1 MFLWPGSM
9 LHHLKTL
16 RTPRFEHYDI
26 EYLEENIWAFLGNG
40 RTELELLGEKEGL
53 EKVVIAPYIRNEDVP
68 WSLDVPVG
76 GLDLGEMDLAGGKEK
91 GSEPVAETA
100 GEKKT

>member
-1 MFLWPGSM
+1 MSLWPGSM

-26 EYLEENIWAFLGNG
+26 EYLEENMWAFLGNG

-53 EKVVIAPYIRNEDVP
+53 EKVVIAPYIRNEDVA
-68 WSLDVPVG
+68 WSLDVPIG
-76 GLDLGEMDLAGGKEK
+76 DLGLGGKDPAGEKEK
-91 GSEPVAETA
+91 G
-100 GEKKT
+100 G